1 MMMIRASLVVVTSVL
16 LRACDLT
23 GTLSSGHTAGDSRA
37 MEQAEGDIKHLHD
50 ENETLVRILLL
61 SSCDVSFVFIGHL

>member
-1 MMMIRASLVVVTSVL
+1 MRV
-16 LRACDLT
+16 CDVT

-50 ENETLVRILLL
+50 ENETLVRILLF
-61 SSCDVSFVFIGHL
+61 SSCHVVFVFIDHL